1 MALFVLI
8 CASAKTSA
16 LFAQSKTDKN
26 KNTQT
31 DHSEEKLNPT
41 DAAMHKSYRTEYRA
55 MIREMKV
62 QKNRVNAV
70 EKTASGVAALA
81 IGFYGYYFD
90 SKNTARRLA
99 YSATQTAGVLLI
111 GDSLYEGSAPN
122 LLLTMDE
129 EYKEKSSVSF
139 GRYKE
144 ILVNIDRQKSIA
156 RLTQVGYTTGILSLL
171 YAYNSFYERDRNIA
185 LRNVFGFLS
194 VNFAAISGVSLYKL
208 HKSTSTGS
216 SVSFEILPAPTITM
230 NF

>member
-1 MALFVLI
+1 
-8 CASAKTSA
+8 
-16 LFAQSKTDKN
+16 
-26 KNTQT
+26 
-31 DHSEEKLNPT
+31 
-41 DAAMHKSYRTEYRA
+41 MHKSYRTEYRA